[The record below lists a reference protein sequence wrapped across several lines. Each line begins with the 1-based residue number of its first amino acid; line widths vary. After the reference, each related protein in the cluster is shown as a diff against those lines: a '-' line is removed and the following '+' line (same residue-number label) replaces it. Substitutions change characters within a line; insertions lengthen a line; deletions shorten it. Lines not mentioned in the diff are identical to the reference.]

1 MLNVAVIGL
10 GNMGWHHARIYS
22 ELSSCNLVAV
32 ADLNAELSQK
42 AVAKYRVRAYSEYQE
57 MLAKEKLDAISIVVP
72 TSLHHAVAMDCIQ
85 AKVPILIEKPIAS
98 TREEGKEIIAT
109 AKRNKVPVMIG
120 HIERFNP
127 AVQTLKELIVSN
139 KLDRITSIVAR
150 RVGIYPPQIK
160 DANVIVDIAVHD
172 IDICNYLLDRSP
184 VTVYAKAGKALNSE
198 RADFASLFLD
208 YGGTETFI
216 QVNWITPVK
225 IRELNVTAINGYAE
239 LNYLT
244 QKLKLYESNYQRTFD
259 SFGDFVVKFGT
270 PNIQDLNIQTAEP
283 LKMELDTFLTNLK
296 KGAPMPVTAEDG
308 LLALDI
314 ALKAIESHQLNKIV
328 EVNNDL

>member
-98 TREEGKEIIAT
+98 TREEGKAIIAA
-109 AKRNKVPVMIG
+109 AKANKVPVMIG

-127 AVQTLKELIVSN
+127 AVQKLKELIVSN

-172 IDICNYLLDRSP
+172 IDICNYLLGRPP
-184 VTVYAKAGKALNSE
+184 VTIYAKAGKALNSE

-208 YGGTETFI
+208 YGDTETFI

-283 LKMELDTFLTNLK
+283 LKLELDAFLTNLK

-314 ALKAIESHQLNKIV
+314 ALKAIESYQLNKIV